1 MLFLKWPP
9 AYIITQDMSQTV
21 KPILNG
27 GRVGREP
34 SVSLSLIT
42 AISVNLSGKFHGN
55 LPTYPNLPALKWWA
69 VVDFWG
75 ALKMDNMMGLR

>member
-21 KPILNG
+21 KTILSG
-27 GRVGREP
+27 VGVGREP

-42 AISVNLSGKFHGN
+42 VISVNLSGKFHGN
-55 LPTYPNLPALKWWA
+55 LPTPIFLH
-69 VVDFWG
+69 
-75 ALKMDNMMGLR
+75 